1 MVRGAVITNPKHPPR
16 PPTVSSAMVI
26 LAQAI
31 FSIAFAV
38 VTVAAVDFII
48 WAVS

>member
-1 MVRGAVITNPKHPPR
+1 MAPKPK

-38 VTVAAVDFII
+38 VTVAVVDFII

>member
-1 MVRGAVITNPKHPPR
+1 MAPKPKPAVSPAII
-16 PPTVSSAMVI
+16 I

-38 VTVAAVDFII
+38 LTVAVADFIM
-48 WAVS
+48 WTVSQ

>member
-1 MVRGAVITNPKHPPR
+1 MA
-16 PPTVSSAMVI
+16 I

-38 VTVAAVDFII
+38 VTVVLVAENFCFETLSGRHKMI
-48 WAVS
+48 

>member
-1 MVRGAVITNPKHPPR
+1 MA
-16 PPTVSSAMVI
+16 I

-38 VTVAAVDFII
+38 VTVAVADFII
-48 WAVS
+48 WAVN